1 MFRAFQGLVIALS
14 LLGSTDLHA
23 QMFGRPRT
31 LGQPLTNRGRGT
43 NTTANMDLEDVGQ
56 ITGSERFL
64 RENRGRASFVGADRS
79 EGQSFVGSE
88 QARTSGVI
96 VSSTAGIN
104 PPPDRSNQ
112 INRPLPQ
119 PRRGQM
125 YLPKIRLELGDQT
138 SGTARVAV
146 DSVTARVQK
155 SAQLASQYRI
165 AVSVE
170 GRTAILRGAVAS
182 ENEKALAAT
191 LALFEPGIS
200 RVENQLSVQPDPF
213 APRSELPR

>member
-1 MFRAFQGLVIALS
+1 MFRAFQGLVIALT
-14 LLGSTDLHA
+14 LLGGADLHA

-31 LGQPLTNRGRGT
+31 LGRPLSNRGRVT
-43 NTTANMDLEDVGQ
+43 NMDMEEVGQ

-79 EGQSFVGSE
+79 EDQSFVGSE

-104 PPPDRSNQ
+104 PPPDRSSQ

-119 PRRGQM
+119 PRSGQM
-125 YLPKIRLELGDQT
+125 YLPKIRLDLGDQASWRAT
-138 SGTARVAV
+138 VPV

-170 GRTAILRGAVAS
+170 ERTAILRGAVAT

-191 LALFEPGIS
+191 LVLFEPGIS
-200 RVENQLSVQPDPF
+200 RVVNQLSVQPDPF
-213 APRSELPR
+213 APHSEPLPR